1 MTEIGVVTDSPL
13 PAERVLAAAR
23 DFSLRRAEVFPA
35 VRIEHLEVHDLGDD
49 WADVTEGTPAGI
61 GINWERCHYDWSQ
74 PGSVKAT
81 VTSSNVYAPSGSS
94 WELCAT
100 PSDAGSRV
108 EMIWRR
114 ESTSSSRGRVFGTLF
129 RLIGKSIFRRYAR
142 DIAVVIHTAAQP
154 SHDWAV
160 RDPYTD
166 FEVNAVGTLNV
177 LQHVREYCVEAP
189 VIHCSTNKVYGDR
202 PNSLPL
208 VELDT
213 RWEIEPGHPYEGG
226 IREDMSIDD
235 CLHSV
240 FGASKVAAD
249 VMVQEYGR
257 YFDMRTACFRGGTL
271 TGPAHAATELHGFL
285 AYVMRCAMERRPY
298 TIYGYKGKQVR
309 DAIHSHDVVAAFE
322 AFFRSPRSAE
332 IYNLGGGRHSNASVL
347 EAIAL
352 AEKISGNEL
361 SHTYVDTNRIGDHIW
376 WIGSNASFAEHYPT
390 WRMTYDVPAILGEIY
405 EANVGKWVPG
415 AHR

>member
-1 MTEIGVVTDSPL
+1 VSVALVTGSAGLIGS
-13 PAERVLAAAR
+13 E
-23 DFSLRRAEVFPA
+23 A
-35 VRIEHLEVHDLGDD
+35 VRHFASLGLDVAGIDNDMRRQFFGEEASTAWNVLRLTSELGDRY
-49 WADVTEGTPAGI
+49 T
-61 GINWERCHYDWSQ
+61 HYD
-74 PGSVKAT
+74 V
-81 VTSSNVYAPSGSS
+81 
-94 WELCAT
+94 
-100 PSDAGSRV
+100 DIRD
-108 EMIWRR
+108 R
-114 ESTSSSRGRVFGTLF
+114 EALTR
-129 RLIGKSIFRRYAR
+129 IFRRYAR

-208 VELDT
+208 VELDS
-213 RWEIEPGHPYEGG
+213 RWEIEPGHPYAGG

-361 SHTYVDTNRIGDHIW
+361 VHTYVDTNRVGDHIW
-376 WIGSNASFAEHYPT
+376 WIGSNDRFATHYPQWT
-390 WRMTYDVPAILGEIY
+390 MTYDVPAILTEIY
-405 EANVGKWVPG
+405 EANVDKWTP
-415 AHR
+415 